1 MKLKMILK
9 RDLKRYSVIKVRI
22 VIEINY
28 LSNLIVFKK
37 KVKLEIIIIKMIEED
52 HLLIE
57 NQKSY

>member
-9 RDLKRYSVIKVRI
+9 RDLKKYLVIKVRI
-22 VIEINY
+22 VIGINY

-37 KVKLEIIIIKMIEED
+37 KVNLEIIIIKMIEED